1 LFTFCL
7 ARILDLFDDLVEV
20 AVEPFD
26 LLGARL
32 QAFLGLEVAAV
43 GEDRSDLSPA
53 LRLKIVDDLAPD
65 LAVVEELELRVRPLQ
80 DLVEALPRMS

>member
-7 ARILDLFDDLVEV
+7 AGILYLLDDLVEV

-26 LLGARL
+26 LLCARL
-32 QAFLGLEVAAV
+32 QPFLGLEVAAV
-43 GEDRSDLSPA
+43 GEDRPDLGPA
-53 LRLKIVDDLAPD
+53 LRLEVVDDLAPD